1 MPILCGDL
9 DPRSRHPTHTQVR
22 SQIINNY
29 LVPYSINGN
38 GVIEMAMQSVTY
50 FVCKCNAND
59 SPNYK
64 VANLSYSFWTD
75 RPRQIRNVT
84 K

>member
-9 DPRSRHPTHTQVR
+9 DPALVTQPTHR
-22 SQIINNY
+22 SQIIDNY
-29 LVPYSINGN
+29 LVPYSINVN